1 MGGNEI
7 VEICHECKYEKRW
20 DSFFIW
26 KEKVIDFMAEK
37 RTTNGNLTLEDKKL
51 EKRLTSIES
60 KMWGLLISIL
70 GFAVSVII
78 AMLALIR
85 FH

>member
-1 MGGNEI
+1 MGGSKT
-7 VEICHECKYEKRW
+7 CQECKYEKRW
-20 DSFFIW
+20 ESFFDW
-26 KEKVIDFMAEK
+26 KETVIDFMGRKEV
-37 RTTNGNLTLEDKKL
+37 TNGNLTLEDKKL